1 MTWKDEIKKEIDR
14 PTVMKLS
21 KELVGIIFDFQK
33 EKKIKRRDLEEV
45 LGDAFTEIRM
55 LHGEMEEEERV
66 DSIAGARFER

>member
-1 MTWKDEIKKEIDR
+1 MTWEDTIKKEIDR

-33 EKKIKRRDLEEV
+33 EKKLKRRDLEEV

-55 LHGEMEEEERV
+55 LHGEMGEEERV